1 MVRKIFNDLYR
12 HLDKKQC
19 TLIIGARQTGK
30 TTLLKN
36 LQEKADSDGLRTY
49 FFNLEQKDVL
59 TDFNDNPLNLLRY
72 ISNTKDKKYIFIDE
86 IQYLDDP
93 SNFIKLIYDE
103 HSTDIKLVVT
113 GSSAF
118 YLDEKFND
126 SLAGRKRIFNLYTCS
141 FDEYLELSEKCY
153 LLSELKRIVSDPDAR
168 STKLAELNAALDE
181 FIIYGGYPAVICES
195 DYDEKIEL
203 LKELRDSYLKRDVD
217 ESGIVN
223 QDTFYKLYT
232 LLSAQSGS
240 QVNISELSKT
250 LRISSETVEH
260 YIHILQKCFH
270 ISLVKPFYR
279 NIKKEVTKMPKVY
292 VMDTG
297 MRNCMINYF
306 PDKLG
311 INDDGALFE
320 NSVYRILMDRYSIDD
335 IKTWRTSDQ
344 KEIDFIVDS
353 VKNKLAYE
361 VKYNTANIKQNKY
374 KVFEQTYP
382 EYKLNYISKEPFS
395 EDILRTLFG
404 TKL

>member
-86 IQYLDDP
+86 IQYLDYP

-141 FDEYLELSEKCY
+141 FDEYLELSEKGY

-223 QDTFYKLYT
+223 QDAFYKLYT

-292 VMDTG
+292 V
-297 MRNCMINYF
+297 
-306 PDKLG
+306 
-311 INDDGALFE
+311 
-320 NSVYRILMDRYSIDD
+320 RILMDRYSIDD